1 MSVKGKFLISFII
14 TIGLVL
20 SALICSAETELKV
33 LKDFSTGTL
42 SVSGEAE
49 QEDIITIQIFKKGI
63 TMDEFLKTENKNEL
77 VIFADDCVID
87 ESCEFA
93 FSTNVAKSDTYTA
106 YISEKEN
113 DIRKIEIG
121 YFADKTKYEN
131 AVNEVNGAF
140 EDKFSENISNLGF
153 DDPINEKVD
162 ISEVGRLLYNELK
175 DNKLVAS
182 EFLSNVK
189 LYKKCLAIAALNTEK
204 IENVSDYILD
214 LVEDDENLLK
224 FWNIH
229 ISNDIRER
237 YFTKKLSGKNIKNT
251 QELTTE
257 IKKALILTAVKYPD
271 GYGNIKEIFA
281 EYKDLL
287 NLDKISANASVY
299 KALAYKGEYNSIDE
313 LIDDYNEAL
322 KNAEKPQS
330 SGGSGG
336 GGGGS
341 SSGGGKEV
349 KTEAPLVAVESVT
362 SSKETE
368 KKELSLKFND
378 LNDVLWAYPS
388 ISVLYEK
395 GIINGINEYEFIPN
409 GAVKREEFVKM
420 LVKALE
426 LDELGDFTKFTDV
439 PPNEWYAKYINIAY
453 QNGIIKGISE
463 TEFGVSRN
471 ITRQDMAVMLYN
483 AIRLKS
489 DMEQHTMA
497 DFSDMDSISE
507 YAKIPVIVLAEKK
520 IVNGT
525 GDSMFSPYNTATR
538 AEAAVI
544 IERALAYLQ

>member
-20 SALICSAETELKV
+20 SALICSAETEIKV
-33 LKDFSTGTL
+33 LKDFSTGTV

-49 QEDIITIQIFKKGI
+49 QEDIITIQIFKQGI
-63 TMDEFLKTENKNEL
+63 TMAEFLKTENKNDL

-87 ESCEFA
+87 GNCKFA

-106 YISEKEN
+106 YISKKEN
-113 DIRKIEIG
+113 DTRKIEIG
-121 YFADKTKYEN
+121 FFADKNEYEN

-140 EDKFSENISNLGF
+140 EEKFLENISRLGF

-162 ISEVGRLLYNELK
+162 MSLVSRLFYNELK
-175 DNKLVAS
+175 DNKIVAS

-204 IENVSDYILD
+204 IENVSDYIFD
-214 LVEDDENLLK
+214 LVEEDEALLK

-229 ISNDIRER
+229 IGNDVREK
-237 YFTKKLSGKNIKNT
+237 YFTQKLSGRSIQNAD
-251 QELTTE
+251 ELKSE

-271 GYGNIKEIFA
+271 GYGNIKEIFV

-287 NLDKISANASVY
+287 KLDEISANVSVY
-299 KALAYKGEYNSIDE
+299 KALAYKGEYDSIDE

-322 KNAEKPQS
+322 KNTEKPQG
-330 SGGSGG
+330 SGGSG

-349 KTEAPLVAVESVT
+349 KTEAPFVTVESVIA
-362 SSKETE
+362 SKETE
-368 KKELSLKFND
+368 KRELSLKFKD

-395 GIINGINEYEFIPN
+395 GIINGINEYEFNPN
-409 GAVKREEFVKM
+409 GAVKREEFVTM
-420 LVKALE
+420 LVKAIE
-426 LDELGDFTKFTDV
+426 LDELESFTKFIDV
-439 PPNEWYAKYINIAY
+439 SPNEWYAKYINMAY
-453 QNGIIKGISE
+453 QNGLIKGISE
-463 TEFGVSRN
+463 TQFGVSLN

-483 AIRLKS
+483 AMRLKS
-489 DMEQHTMA
+489 DMKQHIMA
-497 DFSDMDSISE
+497 DFSDMNSISE
-507 YAKIPVIVLAEKK
+507 YAKIPVIVLAERK

-525 GDSMFSPYNTATR
+525 GDSMFSPYNNATR